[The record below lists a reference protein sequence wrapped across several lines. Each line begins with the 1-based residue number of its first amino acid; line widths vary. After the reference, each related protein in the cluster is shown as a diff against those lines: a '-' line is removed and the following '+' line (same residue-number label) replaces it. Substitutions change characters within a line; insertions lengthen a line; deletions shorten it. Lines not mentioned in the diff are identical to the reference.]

1 MKTRDEWHVYAKNE
15 YVLPVH
21 ARANTCLFMTGCFPR
36 EMVHYTI
43 KHNDILRSKD
53 GLIGVSEE
61 AYPLLTPQG
70 QRSR

>member
-1 MKTRDEWHVYAKNE
+1 
-15 YVLPVH
+15 
-21 ARANTCLFMTGCFPR
+21 
-36 EMVHYTI
+36 MVHYTI

-70 QRSR
+70 QRARQQYLRRRTTRASLKIAWS